1 MSLYQ
6 FGLVEA
12 LTSVS
17 NGDFTA
23 ADYVNSCLDRMHA
36 VEPQLGAFIH
46 FDEDA
51 VRQAS
56 LLPADGPMGGMP
68 VGIKDVIATRGVPT
82 EMGSAAF
89 RGHVPEQSAW
99 VVQALAD
106 AGAVMFGKTVSTEFA
121 WRHPGKTRNPW
132 NLSHTPGGSS
142 SGSAA
147 AVAAGCVPVAL
158 GTQTL
163 GSVVRPAAFCGVV
176 GYKPSYGSIPRSGVY
191 ELAHSL
197 DHVGIFARHVT
208 DAAFVA
214 SLLTANDGL
223 DFPRLLI
230 AAPVWPVAKA
240 VKSPCI
246 VVLRTSMWERSSREQ
261 QDLIERTAQQLT
273 AAGATLTWLE
283 WPELFNTIWDVAQTL
298 CDAEGAAVNAHLAHE
313 NPPRISQPSLE
324 LIARGQVIPVFDYIQ
339 ALKDQQ
345 MLTQAFA
352 AYMEPFDAVLT
363 APAFGEAPLGLDAT
377 GDAAFCTPFTLF
389 GAPAISLPAS
399 LSAKGLPLGVQLAS
413 PWGHDRT
420 LLETA
425 LWVEAQLAWGSRFP
439 IEA

>member
-1 MSLYQ
+1 MSLYEL
-6 FGLVEA
+6 GLVEA
-12 LTSVS
+12 MAAVVA
-17 NGDFTA
+17 GDFTA
-23 ADYVNSCLDRMHA
+23 AEYVNSCLVRTRA

-51 VRQAS
+51 VRRATAM
-56 LLPADGPMGGMP
+56 PARGPLGGMP
-68 VGIKDVIATRGVPT
+68 VGIKDIIATRGVPT

-89 RGHVPEQSAW
+89 GGHVPEQSAW
-99 VVQALAD
+99 AVDALAD
-106 AGAVMFGKTVSTEFA
+106 AGAVMFGKTVTTEFA
-121 WRHPGKTRNPW
+121 WRQAGKTRNPW
-132 NLSHTPGGSS
+132 NLAHTPGGSS

-197 DHVGIFARHVT
+197 DHVGILARNVI

-214 SLLTANDGL
+214 SLLTASDGL
-223 DFPRLLI
+223 DFPRLP
-230 AAPVWPVAKA
+230 APAPVWPVEKAAK
-240 VKSPCI
+240 PPRI
-246 VVLRTSMWERSSREQ
+246 VVLRTSMWERLSGEQ
-261 QDLIERTAQQLT
+261 QALIERTADQLA
-273 AAGATLTWLE
+273 AAGAAVTWME
-283 WPELFNTIWDVAQTL
+283 WPDLFSTSWAVAQTL
-298 CDAEGAAVNAHLAHE
+298 CDAEGAAVNEHLTHE
-313 NPPRISQPSLE
+313 KPPRISQPSLD
-324 LIARGQVIPVFDYIQ
+324 LVARGKAVPVLDYIQ

-345 MLTQAFA
+345 TLTRAFA

-389 GAPAISLPAS
+389 GAPAISLPAA
-399 LSAKGLPLGVQLAS
+399 LSANGLPLGVQLAS
-413 PWGHDRT
+413 PWGRDRT

-425 LWVEAQLAWGSRFP
+425 LWVESQLAWGTRFP
-439 IEA
+439 MMD

>member
-1 MSLYQ
+1 
-6 FGLVEA
+6 
-12 LTSVS
+12 
-17 NGDFTA
+17 
-23 ADYVNSCLDRMHA
+23 
-36 VEPQLGAFIH
+36 
-46 FDEDA
+46 
-51 VRQAS
+51 
-56 LLPADGPMGGMP
+56 
-68 VGIKDVIATRGVPT
+68 
-82 EMGSAAF
+82 
-89 RGHVPEQSAW
+89 
-99 VVQALAD
+99 
-106 AGAVMFGKTVSTEFA
+106 
-121 WRHPGKTRNPW
+121 
-132 NLSHTPGGSS
+132 
-142 SGSAA
+142 
-147 AVAAGCVPVAL
+147 
-158 GTQTL
+158 
-163 GSVVRPAAFCGVV
+163 
-176 GYKPSYGSIPRSGVY
+176 
-191 ELAHSL
+191 
-197 DHVGIFARHVT
+197 
-208 DAAFVA
+208 
-214 SLLTANDGL
+214 
-223 DFPRLLI
+223 
-230 AAPVWPVAKA
+230 
-240 VKSPCI
+240 
-246 VVLRTSMWERSSREQ
+246 MWERSSREQ